1 MSIQIYIIVREH
13 CNYEY
18 IKNLERSK
26 QDYLSKTYFDELK
39 TISTNINT
47 DTNVDELKNKIRS
60 IIERFCQIIESLE
73 FIEQYQGNTSYSNYE
88 TTKNVLLKLQVLNDK
103 KSHTI
108 CIIGLEKCGKST
120 FINALLDYE
129 LLPAESERCTQI
141 RTVLKPKLEEE
152 PLLVALVDFYN
163 DDEFQVLFGKMIKKS
178 DEEEQQFQMRKK
190 QVQQKREQFMVSFP
204 QRKEKLMLSSN
215 GNADIERDKIIKKL
229 HGYITD
235 ELCVNIIKEI
245 SIYTEK
251 LRGKYK

>member
-1 MSIQIYIIVREH
+1 
-13 CNYEY
+13 
-18 IKNLERSK
+18 
-26 QDYLSKTYFDELK
+26 
-39 TISTNINT
+39 
-47 DTNVDELKNKIRS
+47 
-60 IIERFCQIIESLE
+60 
-73 FIEQYQGNTSYSNYE
+73 
-88 TTKNVLLKLQVLNDK
+88 
-103 KSHTI
+103 
-108 CIIGLEKCGKST
+108 
-120 FINALLDYE
+120 